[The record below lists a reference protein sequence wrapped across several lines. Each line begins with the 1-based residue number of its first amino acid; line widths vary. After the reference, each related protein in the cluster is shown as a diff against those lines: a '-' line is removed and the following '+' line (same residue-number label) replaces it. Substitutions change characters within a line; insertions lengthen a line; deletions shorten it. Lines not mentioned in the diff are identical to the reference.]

1 MARSQ
6 VLLGIENVV
15 STHLGHK
22 GPVRVEMPLVE
33 TFALD
38 SVRMLTLVVE
48 LENHFRV
55 NLEPGDETDLVSVGD
70 LVSLL
75 ERRVGSG

>member
-1 MARSQ
+1 MSH
-6 VLLGIENVV
+6 VLDGIERVV
-15 STHLGHK
+15 RQHLGHR
-22 GPVRVEMPLVE
+22 GPLRAEMPLVE

-55 NLEPGDETDLVSVGD
+55 RLEPGDETDLVSVGD
-70 LVSLL
+70 LAALL
-75 ERRVGSG
+75 ERRVRGA

>member
-1 MARSQ
+1 MSPI
-6 VLLGIENVV
+6 LSGIERVV
-15 STHLGHK
+15 RQHLGHT
-22 GPVRVEMPLVE
+22 GPVRADMPLVE

-55 NLEPGDETDLVSVGD
+55 NLEPGDETGLVSVGD
-70 LVSLL
+70 LAALL
-75 ERRVGSG
+75 EQRVQRG

>member
-1 MARSQ
+1 MSQ
-6 VLLGIENVV
+6 VLDGIERVV
-15 STHLGHK
+15 RQHLGHD

-33 TFALD
+33 TFRLD

-55 NLEPGDETDLVSVGD
+55 NLEPGDETGLESVGD
-70 LVSLL
+70 LVALL
-75 ERRVGSG
+75 ERRVANG